1 MKLAYSWLSDFISL
15 DVDRGQFIDK
25 MTMSGSKVEGVHCPG
40 DDTKNVV
47 VGKILSIDR
56 HPDADKL
63 VVCGVD
69 VGEKLTIVTGADNLT
84 VGDIV
89 PVALNGSKLP
99 CGKEISSGK
108 LRGVLSEGMLCSLG
122 ELSLSED
129 DFPNSG
135 GEDGIMILPSD
146 MADKIG
152 EDVAPLLGL
161 DDMTVEFEI
170 TPNRPD
176 CLSVRAL
183 AREAAVTFGVPYN
196 DLTVPDYEKSGEI
209 HERLK
214 VDISTD
220 NCSRYCAAIVKNV
233 KIEPSPV
240 WMRRR
245 LRMCGMRPI
254 NNIVDITNYICLLFG
269 HPMHA
274 FDLRYVNDAHITVR
288 QASQDEEIV
297 TLDGATHK
305 LDNLTTVIS
314 DTKGP
319 IAVAGVMGGEY
330 SGIYSDT
337 VDIVFESACFNG
349 PAVRTAAKR
358 LGLRTE
364 SSARFEKGLSP
375 ENALP
380 ALYYALSLV
389 EKLGCGEPE
398 SGIIDVYTQKVA
410 PRSVEYNPDKINTLL
425 GTSISKNEMDEI
437 LSALGFKIEGDVV
450 GVPYTRYDVSRSCD
464 LAEEVSRIYGYNR
477 LPSEPIKGS
486 GSARPSERQRF
497 DEEIRDRL
505 LGYGLYEN
513 MSFSFYSRRHFDLLK
528 LSANCPLRDAV
539 EIMNPL
545 GEDSAIMRTTA
556 LPSMLGV
563 LGTNYNA
570 RAASCGIFEFATEY
584 RKKPNADD
592 KTLPDEPKKIIVG
605 LYGADVDFFTAKGI
619 AEGLCAAAGIKDCAA
634 YAVSDIPYLHSGRA
648 AKLMIGDKTIAVVGE
663 VASEVA
669 LGYGIKTRC
678 YVVDLSLDTLYELSS
693 GTAIYKPLSKYPAT
707 TRDLCLVADKSIPHR
722 EIAFA
727 ITDAAG
733 ELLRELKLFDIY
745 EGERL
750 GEGRRSLAYSLK
762 LQSFTATLTDV
773 EADAVINSVLERLKG
788 MSVTLR
794 EE

>member
-1 MKLAYSWLSDFISL
+1 MKLAYSWLSDFVSL
-15 DVDRGQFIDK
+15 DVDRGQFVDK

-89 PVALNGSKLP
+89 PVALDGSHLP
-99 CGKEISSGK
+99 CGKKITSGK
-108 LRGVLSEGMLCSLG
+108 LRGVLSEGMLCSIG
-122 ELSLSED
+122 ELSLSEN
-129 DFPNSG
+129 DFPDCG
-135 GEDGIMILPSD
+135 GEDGIMILPSELS
-146 MADKIG
+146 DKLG
-152 EDVAPLLGL
+152 QDVAPLLGL

-183 AREAAVTFGVPYN
+183 AREAAVTFGVPFN
-196 DLTVPDYEKSGEI
+196 DLDVPTYEKDGNI
-209 HERLK
+209 HNRLK

-233 KIEPSPV
+233 KIEPSPQ
-240 WMRRR
+240 WMRQR

-288 QASQDEEIV
+288 GAKKDEEIV
-297 TLDGATHK
+297 TLDGVTRV
-305 LDNLTTVIS
+305 LDEKTTVIS
-314 DTKGP
+314 DTKGA
-319 IAVAGVMGGEY
+319 IAIAGVMGGEY
-330 SGIYSDT
+330 SGIYPDT
-337 VDIVFESACFNG
+337 VDVVFEGACFNG

-364 SSARFEKGLSP
+364 SSARFEKGLSS

-389 EKLGCGEPE
+389 EKLKCGEPE
-398 SGIIDVYTQKVA
+398 SGIIDVYTQKTP
-410 PRSVEYNPDKINTLL
+410 PRSVEYSPEKINKLL
-425 GTSISKNEMDEI
+425 GTDIPKSEMDDI
-437 LSALGFKIEGDVV
+437 LCALGFVIDGNVV
-450 GVPYTRYDVSRSCD
+450 NVPYTRYDVSRSCD
-464 LAEEVSRIYGYNR
+464 LAEEVARIYGYNR
-477 LPSEPIKGS
+477 LTSEPIKGS
-486 GSARPSERQRF
+486 GSARPSDRQRF
-497 DEEIRDRL
+497 DEEVRDRL

-528 LSANCPLRDAV
+528 LSQDCLIRDAI

-592 KTLPDEPKKIIVG
+592 KSLADEPKKIIVG
-605 LYGADVDFFTAKGI
+605 LYGPEVDFFTAKGI
-619 AEGLCAAAGIKDCAA
+619 VEGLCAVAGISNCEAF
-634 YAVSDIPYLHSGRA
+634 AVTDIPYLHSGRA
-648 AKLMIGDKTIAVVGE
+648 AKLMVGDRTLAVVGE
-663 VASEVA
+663 VAGEVA

-678 YVVDLSLDTLYELSS
+678 YVVDLSLDILYELSS

-707 TRDLCLVADKSIPHR
+707 TRDICLVADKSIPHR
-722 EIAFA
+722 EIVAA

-733 ELLRELKLFDIY
+733 ELLREVKLFDIY

-773 EADAVINSVLERLKG
+773 EADAVVSSILDRLKG